1 MSLFKQLAKVRDA
14 QLDMQLARGEFSA
27 PATALL
33 ARGQRNPLTTVGIA
47 AGTGLV
53 LGRLNLHPLRVP
65 GLGSLLG
72 GGLAEV
78 VSHGARLFSALGS
91 FDLGGSGDGGGGGS
105 DNQQSDGDSGQTA

>member
-1 MSLFKQLAKVRDA
+1 MSLFKQLAKVRSA
-14 QLDMQLARGEFSA
+14 QLEMQLARGEFHV
-27 PATALL
+27 PATALM

-47 AGTGLV
+47 AGVGLL
-53 LGRLNLHPLRVP
+53 LGRLNIHPLRVP

-91 FDLGGSGDGGGGGS
+91 FDLGGGD
-105 DNQQSDGDSGQTA
+105 DAPADDDGATS